1 MTELVE
7 YLLILG
13 KQANFKLLKAYEERP
28 NTNPLFH
35 RLSLLLNEFN
45 FHLSEGLKNMDNQT
59 KLKIHLEI
67 LYHDG
72 VMINEMHTML
82 KRTENV
88 ASLKTDI
95 DSIQEMLSQLVRYIT
110 EIYGYE
116 KARYIVPS
124 HFQQLSG
131 LW

>member
-1 MTELVE
+1 MIELLE
-7 YLLILG
+7 YLLTIG
-13 KQANFKLLKAYEERP
+13 KQANFKLIKAHEVRP
-28 NTNPLFH
+28 NTNPLSH

-45 FHLSEGLKNMDNQT
+45 FHLSESLKNMNNQSN
-59 KLKIHLEI
+59 LKTHLEI

-82 KRTENV
+82 KRTENMT
-88 ASLKTDI
+88 SLKTEI
-95 DSIQEMLSQLVRYIT
+95 DSIQEVLSQLVRYIT

-131 LW
+131 PW